1 MRKRRSGPV
10 LWNIDRSNSI
20 RTEFSG
26 APQNGDKNF
35 SNFIKILNMGFSIN
49 QKTMYYKHLLALAAF
64 DKIKDSEPDETWY
77 ENKWLNWNKNSI
89 NLEISKGAQMNIKKA
104 YKYKIPEKFYHY
116 LKN

>member
-1 MRKRRSGPV
+1 
-10 LWNIDRSNSI
+10 
-20 RTEFSG
+20 
-26 APQNGDKNF
+26 
-35 SNFIKILNMGFSIN
+35 
-49 QKTMYYKHLLALAAF
+49 MYYKHLLALAAF